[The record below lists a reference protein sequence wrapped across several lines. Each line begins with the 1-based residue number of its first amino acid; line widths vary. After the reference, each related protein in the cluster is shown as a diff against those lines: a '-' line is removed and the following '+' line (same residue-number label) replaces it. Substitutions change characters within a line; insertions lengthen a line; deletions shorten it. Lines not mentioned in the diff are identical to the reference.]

1 MANKFNT
8 FGKISLIAGISLM
21 LAATATG
28 AMAASAPSNQ
38 WKFDEATA
46 GAAAQDSIG
55 GINGNANGSPSPQ
68 PSSDVAYTSPA
79 NSGSMQFDG
88 QNYYEIANTLSADFT
103 ICAWIKTLST
113 GGDQHWVG
121 ANIIEAETG
130 GFALDYG
137 FGINNEGKLMFG
149 NGGVLNGGDADANT
163 MGNTVVADNAWHEV
177 CVTRNN
183 TTGENILFVDGNQ
196 DASGFTGVGLVNT
209 NPLARIASGTDGAAP
224 FVGLI
229 DDLRLY
235 QSVVPAEEIA
245 ARFAVDEVIY
255 QNNVS
260 LANTGRDVSILFA
273 SAGALILLGAGSMV
287 FARIRKN

>member
-1 MANKFNT
+1 MV
-8 FGKISLIAGISLM
+8 
-21 LAATATG
+21 TA
-28 AMAASAPSNQ
+28 
-38 WKFDEATA
+38 E
-46 GAAAQDSIG
+46 
-55 GINGNANGSPSPQ
+55 
-68 PSSDVAYTSPA
+68 
-79 NSGSMQFDG
+79 
-88 QNYYEIANTLSADFT
+88 
-103 ICAWIKTLST
+103 
-113 GGDQHWVG
+113 
-121 ANIIEAETG
+121 
-130 GFALDYG
+130 
-137 FGINNEGKLMFG
+137 
-149 NGGVLNGGDADANT
+149 
-163 MGNTVVADNAWHEV
+163 

-235 QSVVPAEEIA
+235 QSVVPADEIS

-287 FARIRKN
+287 FARTRKNSLLLYK